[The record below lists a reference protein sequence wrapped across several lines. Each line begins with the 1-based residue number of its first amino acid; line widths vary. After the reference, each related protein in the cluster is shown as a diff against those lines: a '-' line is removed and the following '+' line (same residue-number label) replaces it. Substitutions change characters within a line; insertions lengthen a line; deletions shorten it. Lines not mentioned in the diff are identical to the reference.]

1 MGVYALISRNF
12 NNNKMS
18 GIYREVS
25 NLAPKVKI
33 DSNNNV
39 TESDGCGENENLNRN
54 VKLLKSLNIQK
65 TNQKNYNLS
74 EKSIRVEND
83 NLNSE
88 WNIDSSEFAKSTCN
102 PVRKLIEQ
110 MKIEPNPE
118 LQMIAL
124 SIGDPTVF
132 SDIAKPDSVIKA
144 IQKCIDDK
152 KFDGYTPSYG
162 TEAAR
167 QAVARYYSRPDN
179 LIYKFNDIILTNGCS
194 QAIDLCITVLANRG
208 DNIIIPKPGFSI
220 YKTLA
225 GTLGINVKYYSLLEE
240 NNWEIDLEEL
250 ESQIDDRTKAI
261 IVNNPSNPCGSVYSR
276 MHLLDI
282 INLAERYR
290 LPIIAD
296 EVYGDMVFPGNEF
309 YYMSE
314 LTRNVP
320 ILSCNALSKRFILPG
335 WRFGWVAIHDPK
347 NYLARV
353 RAGFNDL
360 TTRILGPNSLVQ
372 ASVVEILDNTP
383 QSYFDSIMETLAT
396 NAEIVYE
403 KLQTLPGIVPRKP
416 SGAMYLMVGLDMK
429 CFPDI
434 PTDVEFVQML
444 IKEKSVFCLPA
455 KIFECPNYIR
465 IVITMKKEKI
475 IEACN
480 RIEEFVLAHYK
491 PNS

>member
-1 MGVYALISRNF
+1 MSQIRQAVTNPVPVVDA
-12 NNNKMS
+12 NNNSK
-18 GIYREVS
+18 ELS
-25 NLAPKVKI
+25 NP
-33 DSNNNV
+33 S
-39 TESDGCGENENLNRN
+39 EF
-54 VKLLKSLNIQK
+54 LKSDKNVNMLKKNSY
-65 TNQKNYNLS
+65 NQKKYTLS
-74 EKSIRVEND
+74 EKCENESDWSVEVSD
-83 NLNSE
+83 
-88 WNIDSSEFAKSTCN
+88 FAKSTCN

-110 MKIEPNPE
+110 MKIEPNPNY
-118 LQMIAL
+118 QMIAL

-132 SDIAKPDSVIKA
+132 SEIGKPQSVINA
-144 IQKCIDDK
+144 VQACINDK

-167 QAVARYYSRPDN
+167 QAVAKYYSRPDN
-179 LIYKFNDIILTNGCS
+179 LIYKFTDILLTNGCS

-208 DNIIIPKPGFSI
+208 DNIVIPKPGFSI

-240 NNWEIDLEEL
+240 FNWEVDLEEL
-250 ESQIDDRTKAI
+250 ESLIDERTKAI

-276 MHLLDI
+276 EHLLDI
-282 INLAERYR
+282 IDLAERYK

-314 LTRNVP
+314 LTQRVP

-335 WRFGWVAIHDPK
+335 WRFGWIAIHDPK

-360 TTRILGPNSLVQ
+360 TTRILGPNSLAQ
-372 ASVVEILDNTP
+372 AAVVEILEKTP
-383 QSYFDSIMETLAT
+383 QSYFDGVMQILSI

-403 KLQTLPGIVPRKP
+403 RVKKLPGLIPRKP
-416 SGAMYLMVGLDMK
+416 SGAMYMMVGLDLK

-434 PTDVEFVQML
+434 PTDLEFVQML
-444 IKEKSVFCLPA
+444 IREKSVFCLPA
-455 KIFECPNYIR
+455 NIFECPNYIR

-475 IEACN
+475 IEACE

-491 PNS
+491 PCEKK